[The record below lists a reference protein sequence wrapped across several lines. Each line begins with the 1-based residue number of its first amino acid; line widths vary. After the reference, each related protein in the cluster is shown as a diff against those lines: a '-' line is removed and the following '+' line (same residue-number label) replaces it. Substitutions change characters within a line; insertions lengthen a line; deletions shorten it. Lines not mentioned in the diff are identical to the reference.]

1 MKFNIARQPLV
12 PAFLTLVALA
22 VVAMWKAGATG
33 GNIPAE
39 GALTAAGGELAVATP
54 AELLIRLQA
63 ACPGWSRWIGGFLI
77 LFVGMSL
84 GRLTVRYN
92 LYSVGTCLAIPLYGA
107 IAAGLPRQGQ
117 AFLPILTA
125 AALLTLASKNYARS
139 FCNGYGFD
147 ALFRASFYLGLLLL
161 LLPAALPFILL
172 LPLAIALF
180 RRTLRETVV
189 ALAGLLLPILAFC
202 YLNWGCGGHF
212 SDPSHPLLP
221 DTDLR
226 RPSSPPP
233 WQSSPEPRR
242 TRRCPPDLVAVFYFL
257 SDIYA
262 TGTKSR
268 AIFIFY
274 ICLLALTVPAVCNPA
289 AASRHHSPRSRT
301 FRRTDALPF
310 RADSPGLHADR
321 LSDSTLLN
329 GRNRP
334 VAIIYLV

>member
-107 IAAGLPRQGQ
+107 IAAGLLDKGS
-117 AFLPILTA
+117 FLPILTA

-139 FCNGYGFD
+139 ISNGYGFD
-147 ALFRASFYLGLLLL
+147 ALLRASFYLGLLLL

-212 SDPSHPLLP
+212 SDPCILYYQTLTSGAPLAAALAIP
-221 DTDLR
+221 LR
-226 RPSSPPP
+226 NLVVLGGVLLL
-233 WQSSPEPRR
+233 
-242 TRRCPPDLVAVFYFL
+242 DLVAVFYFL

-289 AASRHHSPRSRT
+289 AAPAIILLAAVPS
-301 FRRTDALPF
+301 AVLMPF
-310 RADSPGLHADR
+310 LFVRIHRAFTLIVY
-321 LSDSTLLN
+321 LILLFST
-329 GRNRP
+329 
-334 VAIIYLV
+334 VAIAMLQ